1 MQITITSTLT
11 EEQALILAKE
21 KWYNTEVTVY
31 TVDENGMPVSGESV
45 PNTQSPGE
53 FLKKVYESMII
64 EDSTKHYIAYDLR
77 LTEEARLAQEQHIR
91 SSVIASISS
100 SVE

>member
-1 MQITITSTLT
+1 MQISITSTLT

-21 KWYNTEVTVY
+21 KGWQEFISVVIDNTTMPFATEQV
-31 TVDENGMPVSGESV
+31 ENPVA
-45 PNTQSPGE
+45 PGE